1 MIAEGCQ
8 SFLYTIIYLPVSPVW
23 LAILK
28 IRLQRFEKKPL
39 HSTDNLYLNMAKHN
53 HTGLAGEMLGAAW
66 LQKEC
71 YQVLEKNWRH
81 SHWEV
86 DIIAC
91 KNNTL
96 HFIEIKTRRTKTF
109 GLPEEKVGRKK
120 IENLINAA
128 EQYLYL
134 QPQWK
139 RIQFDILSIL
149 MPANEPVAYFF
160 IEDVYL

>member
-1 MIAEGCQ
+1 MPA
-8 SFLYTIIYLPVSPVW
+8 
-23 LAILK
+23 
-28 IRLQRFEKKPL
+28 
-39 HSTDNLYLNMAKHN
+39 TDKLNLDMAKHN
-53 HTGLAGEMLGAAW
+53 HTGKTGESLGAAY
-66 LQKEC
+66 LQNNG
-71 YQVLEKNWRH
+71 YLVLEKNWRH
-81 SHWEV
+81 RRWEV
-86 DIIAC
+86 DIIAV

-96 HFIEIKTRRTKTF
+96 HFIEIKTRRTKKF

-134 QPQWK
+134 HPQWK

-149 MPANEPVAYFF
+149 MAAGENVSYFF